1 MIASIGLSIGTSTGR
16 IDRTGATSA
25 GMCEWKIGTSRVL
38 L

>member
-1 MIASIGLSIGTSTGR
+1 MMTPIGLNSGMSTGR

-25 GMCEWKIGTSRVL
+25 GIWEWNTGTSRVL